1 MPQLQQYGWPDVPLT
16 NCLGDITTW
25 RAESDLWLLC
35 YGVGWNANY
44 GLGLGGRE
52 STWGSPILASHQAPQ
67 RICKPTEMAQP
78 SWEYERLISSSH
90 SLRIAFQ
97 DQLISLSE
105 DLHAD
110 GMISND
116 NKTEVLNPSTS
127 LPNRASKLVDLV
139 TNRVKFMKE
148 DYQTFV
154 ALLRRNQ
161 RAYKPILVIRKFVY
175 VVLAYLYV

>member
-1 MPQLQQYGWPDVPLT
+1 M
-16 NCLGDITTW
+16 
-25 RAESDLWLLC
+25 
-35 YGVGWNANY
+35 
-44 GLGLGGRE
+44 
-52 STWGSPILASHQAPQ
+52 
-67 RICKPTEMAQP
+67 
-78 SWEYERLISSSH
+78 
-90 SLRIAFQ
+90 
-97 DQLISLSE
+97 ISLSE

>member
-1 MPQLQQYGWPDVPLT
+1 M
-16 NCLGDITTW
+16 
-25 RAESDLWLLC
+25 A
-35 YGVGWNANY
+35 
-44 GLGLGGRE
+44 
-52 STWGSPILASHQAPQ
+52 
-67 RICKPTEMAQP
+67 MAQQE
-78 SWEYERLISSSH
+78 SSEHEKLISSSN

-105 DLHAD
+105 DLCAE

-116 NKTEVLNPSTS
+116 NKTEVLNQSTP

-139 TNRVKFMKE
+139 TNRVKVMKE

-154 ALLRRNQ
+154 TLLKRNQ

-175 VVLAYLYV
+175 LVV